1 MKTIS
6 DKNKLYHVV
15 MPNQVKKIT
24 EQFQEVSK
32 IFGIEANQ
40 LLERIESSQ
49 LAYIYDS
56 FKTLKVA
63 EKIDV
68 KFAKEEHEMVDI
80 VLKPIGL

>member
-1 MKTIS
+1 M
-6 DKNKLYHVV
+6 
-15 MPNQVKKIT
+15 
-24 EQFQEVSK
+24 
-32 IFGIEANQ
+32 
-40 LLERIESSQ
+40 
-49 LAYIYDS
+49 AYIYDS